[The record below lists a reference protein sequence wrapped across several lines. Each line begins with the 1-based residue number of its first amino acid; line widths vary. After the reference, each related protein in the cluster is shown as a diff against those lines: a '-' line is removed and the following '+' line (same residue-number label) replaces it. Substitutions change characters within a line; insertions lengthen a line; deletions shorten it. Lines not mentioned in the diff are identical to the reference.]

1 MDTKNKTEGKEPEK
15 TEVRELNDDDL
26 NGVNGGGFAPMP
38 PKTPAPFTNNG

>member
-26 NGVNGGGFAPMP
+26 NDVNGGGFAPMP
-38 PKTPAPFTNNG
+38 APTPAPFRGND